1 MLTGKPGLFGIDDIS
16 DTIQRCHVQNL
27 VISVVMR
34 GCKTPKSLG
43 PKGSKGVLKK
53 RRFQIK
59 MKVLFF
65 IVCSSFKRLFT
76 NK

>member
-53 RRFQIK
+53 DDSK
-59 MKVLFF
+59 
-65 IVCSSFKRLFT
+65 
-76 NK
+76 